1 MSCLKENTNL
11 ARHNF
16 RLDIVK
22 KAITLKI
29 IFYEIELFPLINVWN
44 FAQA

>member
-1 MSCLKENTNL
+1 MSCLKENTKNK
-11 ARHNF
+11 F
-16 RLDIVK
+16 GIISVYVK